1 MEIHQSMSEFFL
13 ELAGQGTPFATRII
27 REETGMTLRDDNI
40 DEVVL
45 PPHITKET
53 VLCKMVL

>member
-1 MEIHQSMSEFFL
+1 
-13 ELAGQGTPFATRII
+13 
-27 REETGMTLRDDNI
+27 MTLRDDNI

-53 VLCKMVL
+53 VLCKMVLWEGMDNW